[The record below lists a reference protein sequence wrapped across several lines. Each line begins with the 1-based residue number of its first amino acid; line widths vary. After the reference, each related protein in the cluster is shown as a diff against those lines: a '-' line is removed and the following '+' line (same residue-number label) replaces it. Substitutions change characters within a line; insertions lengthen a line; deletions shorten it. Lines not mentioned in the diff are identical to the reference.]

1 MLATG
6 LYMNDFSMHDTS
18 QEMVLS
24 GIKPLPQLEYAR
36 DQVKNSFVNVTNTR
50 EKRLRVR
57 ACQQESLSEKRKVP
71 PL

>member
-1 MLATG
+1 MQEFRQQMCSKCFAYNIRIGSLDAMLATG

-36 DQVKNSFVNVTNTR
+36 DQVNTDY
-50 EKRLRVR
+50 
-57 ACQQESLSEKRKVP
+57 
-71 PL
+71 